1 MLVRHSLSVA
11 TLLAASSLSAQVFV
25 TDTSNLV
32 AYYNF
37 ESTGTTGI
45 ANQVSGSPA
54 SLNGAYLTAASGA
67 SGGAGFAGNAAFQ
80 GYNANGGALSSTD
93 RSDLLVGNALNVA
106 KSSSGGAGH
115 FTVAGLTA
123 NGSAAANG
131 TTVTLGSNFT
141 ISSWFYLARDPD
153 NTATTGD
160 AARHYVFESRYA
172 FGSTTTSTFDVS
184 WGTNATANN
193 TPTYVSYVGEVAA
206 VSQVLAAGQWHH
218 TQHSFSSNGTTT
230 TLITYVNGLQVGNA
244 VTANTSAVAFSG
256 INFGT
261 NRGTAPRVFDG
272 MLDEVTA
279 WKSTLSAHDAY
290 ISYNLGLAGV
300 ATNASIALRTKSDN
314 TSALNDSG
322 SWGGTAP
329 GAGDLLLF
337 SNTFAQAGAV
347 DLGGNVAVRG
357 LRVTTGSGLVDITAA
372 AGTLSVGGLG
382 IDLFAAARDL
392 RVASLTATADQIWQ
406 VASGRTLTVT
416 SLAGSSA
423 VNKRGAGTLSLGA
436 TSDFSSSLTL
446 TEGSLDLGTLGS
458 GATLILA
465 GGTLSSANSLTL
477 AGGTVQPL
485 SATRVVANNLV
496 LQEGTTSSLIGAG
509 TNDLIY
515 SGSASGS
522 GSANLNS
529 TVSRSVWL
537 QGDWSAFTGTLTFTT
552 QTGGTN
558 YRLGGEA
565 GTTNSSDTTNASDF
579 SQAKFVLQGTGAD
592 RALVWNGL
600 AGATVRI
607 GELSGTGGRINVIG
621 SSRAANWE
629 VGALG
634 TSSTY
639 SGTIEGTGNALTKV
653 GAGTLTLSGAN
664 THTGGTTV
672 SAGGL
677 NVTGSLAGPVSVASG
692 ATLSGTGTLSGAVT
706 VSSGGAISLANGA
719 ASTLVVGS
727 LSVDSANLS
736 IELGDLL
743 NLGSGELALAGTN
756 TLTLAG
762 AIAAGTYQL
771 ISFGSQSGLGTL
783 NLVTPGRFSATPTLG
798 VSSYSVVLTSPNLV
812 WNGGSG
818 TWDTSAANWLLN
830 GESTA
835 LLDGE
840 DVAIGGSA
848 DQTLTVAAGMLP
860 GNVTFST
867 VAGTTTIAGAGF
879 GGIGSVTKSG
889 AGTLLLESAVST
901 TGAIAVNEG
910 TLRLASGGSLASAA
924 ALTIVSGATFDLD
937 GRSQSLGSLAGAG
950 SVALGS
956 GALTVS
962 GAADASFSGVLSGSG
977 SLSKSGAGTLTLG
990 GSNTHGGTTTV
1001 AGGSLRLAAA
1011 DALGSSTLSLSGG
1024 SVAFDDAVESNAFAL
1039 GAISGSGNLVLSNNA
1054 GSPAAVALT
1063 VGANNASTTYS
1074 GVLSGTG
1081 SLVKSGTG
1089 ALTLSGAN
1097 THTGG
1102 TTVNAGTLLIGHAS
1116 ALGSGALTL
1125 GGGTLASSSSA
1136 ARTLS
1141 QSVAIDGDVTLGQSS
1156 GGTGRLVLAGAVDLG
1171 GSTRTLTT
1179 NAGVAIRGDISN
1191 GSLVKAGDGTL
1202 VLGGTPSLTSLTVTA
1217 GKTLVTGAAG
1227 LGNATVTLAG
1237 GELRLQAAGDLSGN
1251 LVLSGSAASNRLS
1264 LGLEV
1269 DYLVVGGGGGGSAR
1283 DSAGGGGGGGVISNL
1298 LVGGGSPV
1306 LLAPGTLS
1314 VVVGAGG
1321 AGAVGP
1327 DGGGDVLGGTG
1338 ASSTF
1343 GAFVALGGGGG
1354 GGYSIAGSTGATG
1367 GGSGRA
1373 STVATSGTAGQG
1385 FAGGGGSGGS
1395 SSAVDTGGGGGGA
1408 GGAGQAG
1415 LASSKGGNGG
1425 IGLQV
1430 DILGSPVY
1438 YGGGGGGSPHRSSS
1452 LSGGLGGLGGGG
1464 NAATSSS
1471 VAPSDGQANTGGGG
1485 GASRNAS
1492 TTDFNL
1498 SSGGDGGSGLV
1509 IVRYLGD
1516 ASATGGTIT
1525 AGTGEAAGYTFHTFS
1540 TVGESQF
1547 ILQAD
1552 RRVAGVISGD
1562 GGFTFATPGHRLFLD
1577 ATNTYSGGTNVD
1589 GGILVANASG
1599 ALGSGAVSV
1608 ASGGILQAAIAGSL
1622 GSGSVSLGSGARLDV
1637 QAVGAIGAASVVA
1650 GSGSV
1655 VGFRT
1660 DGLTLAQISTE
1671 ASAITWQNGSLLAL
1685 DTTGGDFTLDQEFQ
1699 PDAALAKTGANN
1711 LTFAVGNSVR
1721 SASVTVVEGGVR
1733 LGADNALGSSNLVLA
1748 AGTSLASDSSAAR
1761 AEAVGLSLQGNVTLG
1776 DTVADGA
1783 LAIAGATDLGGAIR
1797 TLTVASD
1804 VTLAGAVAN
1813 GGITKTGA
1821 GSLTLSGNNTFA
1833 SGITVSAGSLRLGSA
1848 GALGSGALTLG
1859 ADVALSSDSSTART
1873 AANALAL
1880 SGNVILGDAVADGA
1894 LTLSG
1899 SVDLGGATRTLTVE
1913 SASTLSG
1920 VVSNGGLTKA
1930 GAGTL
1935 TLAGATTFAGPL
1947 TVSAGTLA
1955 VTGSNSNG
1963 AASVSVQSGATLD
1976 LRGGLGLFRTGDFSG
1991 TVTHVTATGGTLVVD
2006 KFNYGDGGNFNQ
2018 LRNNYYAFALS
2029 NGARIRHTANEE
2041 FLRAVTI
2048 GAGGAVFETDAGV
2061 TVTKL
2066 AGNTSSQNL
2075 TRFSANSTL
2084 TFAGAGTYILE
2095 DSLAPASWGSTGF
2108 ALAKQDSGTLR
2119 LTGAASA
2126 YTGGTAVTGGRLEF
2140 ASGALG
2146 STGAVS
2152 VDGGTLAWLSG
2163 NTQDLSSRLS
2173 LGASGATLDVAAGT
2187 VSLATG
2193 IAAAGNLTKAGAG
2206 RLDLESATTVA
2217 GLLAVDAGTLSVGS
2231 VGALGSGAVTL
2242 GSGAVLRLALGLTDD
2257 TLLSTSILGGDD
2269 TIIDVD
2275 HGNEL
2280 LALSFGGLGT
2290 FSGRLRL
2297 TSGLVDLTGYNGGI
2311 IFDGGSVAGDLSSLT
2326 VPVEVAS
2333 GAILSAANGLPAQV
2347 ILGPG
2352 GTIDFFGASE
2362 EALSRV
2368 IVFSGGTL
2376 ANAEQFAGT
2385 LRIQGNVSV
2394 GNALLG
2400 GSNLAT
2406 VEVRAGSTA
2415 SIDPEFDGAIRYMGG
2430 EINGLANYL
2439 GTMTVDG
2446 SLGPVQIS
2454 LGTSALPLSVGASF
2468 NLTSGGRLVGTGIV
2482 GDLTVASGGVLA
2494 PGNSPGVIEAGNL
2507 ALLSGGGVELEFLNS
2522 NPVVGVSP
2530 GVDHDVVRAFD
2541 LDLSALSSSQPFNL
2555 DLISLSDANTGG
2567 TIAGWDSALEQSWDI
2582 YEYFSL
2588 TLSNDYEQ
2596 FRLSNLTSLFLIDST
2611 GFFSESG
2618 QAILSNRFAIIDT
2631 GSSLRL
2637 AYSPIPEPSTYG
2649 LALGA
2654 LALAG
2659 AALRRRRKPAQA

>member
-1 MLVRHSLSVA
+1 MRVRHSLSVA

-25 TDTSNLV
+25 TNTSNLV

-67 SGGAGFAGNAAFQ
+67 SGGAGFAGDASFQ
-80 GYNANGGALSSTD
+80 GYNADGSTAFSTD

-123 NGSAAANG
+123 SGSTAANG
-131 TTVTLGSNFT
+131 TTVTLGPNFT

-160 AARHYVFESRYA
+160 ASRHYVFESRYV

-184 WGTNATANN
+184 WGTGNTGNN
-193 TPTYVSYVGEVAA
+193 TPTYTSYVGEVAA

-218 TQHSFSSNGTTT
+218 TQHAFSSDGTTT
-230 TLITYVNGLQVGNA
+230 TLITYVNGVQVGGA
-244 VTANTSAVAFSG
+244 VTASTSAVAFSG
-256 INFGT
+256 INFGS

-322 SWGGTAP
+322 SWGGAAP
-329 GAGDLLLF
+329 GSGDLLLF
-337 SNTFAQAGAV
+337 SSTFAQAGAV
-347 DLGGNVAVRG
+347 ALGGNVSVRG
-357 LRVTTGSGLVDITAA
+357 LRVTTGSSLVDVTAA
-372 AGTLSVGGLG
+372 TGTLSVGGLG
-382 IDLFAAARDL
+382 IDMFAAARDL

-423 VNKRGAGTLSLGA
+423 VNKRGAGTLSVGA
-436 TSDFSSSLTL
+436 TSGFSSSLTL
-446 TEGSLDLGTLGS
+446 TEGGLDLGTLGS

-465 GGTLSSANSLTL
+465 GGTLSSANPLTL

-485 SATRVVANNLV
+485 GANRVVANSLV
-496 LQEGTTSSLIGAG
+496 LQAGTTSSLIGAG

-515 SGSASGS
+515 SGSATGS

-529 TVSRSVWL
+529 TVNRSVWL

-565 GTTNSSDTTNASDF
+565 GTTNSSGTTNASDF

-607 GELSGTGGRINVIG
+607 GELSGAGGRINVIG

-719 ASTLVVGS
+719 ASSLTVGS

-756 TLTLAG
+756 TVTLAG

-771 ISFGSQSGLGTL
+771 ISFGSQSGLGSL
-783 NLVTPGRFSATPTLG
+783 SLVTAGRFSATPTLG
-798 VSSYSVVLTSPNLV
+798 ASGYSVVLASPNLV

-818 TWDTSAANWLLN
+818 AWDGSTANWLLN
-830 GESTA
+830 GESTT
-835 LLDGE
+835 LLEGE
-840 DVAIGGSA
+840 DVTVGGTA
-848 DQTLTVAAGMLP
+848 DQTLTVAAGILP
-860 GNVTFST
+860 GNVTFSPS
-867 VAGTTTIAGAGF
+867 AGTTTLAGAGF

-889 AGTLLLESAVST
+889 SGTLALQSAVTT

-924 ALTIVSGATFDLD
+924 ALTVASGATFDLD
-937 GRSQSLGSLAGAG
+937 GRSQTLGALAGQG
-950 SVALGS
+950 TVALGS

-962 GAADASFSGVLSGSG
+962 GAGNSSFAG
-977 SLSKSGAGTLTLG
+977 SLSGNGTLTKSGSGTLTLSG
-990 GSNTHGGTTTV
+990 ANTHSGTTTV
-1001 AGGSLRLAAA
+1001 SAGSLRLAAA
-1011 DALGSSTLSLSGG
+1011 SALGASTLSLSGG
-1024 SVAFDDAVESNAFAL
+1024 SVDFDAAVESNAFAL
-1039 GAISGSGNLVLSNNA
+1039 GAISGSGNLALSNNA
-1054 GSPAAVALT
+1054 GTPAAVALV
-1063 VGANNASTTYS
+1063 VGSNNASTTYS

-1081 SLVKSGTG
+1081 SLAKSGTG
-1089 ALTLSGAN
+1089 TLTLAGAN

-1102 TTVNAGTLLIGHAS
+1102 TTVNAGTLLMGHAS
-1116 ALGSGALTL
+1116 ALGGGSLTL
-1125 GGGTLASSSSA
+1125 SGGALASSNST
-1136 ARTLS
+1136 ARTIT
-1141 QSVAIDGDVTLGQSS
+1141 QSVALAGDVALGQSS
-1156 GGTGRLVLAGAVDLG
+1156 GGTGRLILSGAVDLG
-1171 GSTRTLTT
+1171 GGSRTLTT
-1179 NAGVAIRGDISN
+1179 HAGVVIRGDVSN

-1202 VLGGTPSLTSLTVTA
+1202 VLGGAPSLTALTVTA
-1217 GKTLVTGAAG
+1217 GKTLVTGSAG

-1237 GELRLQAAGDLSGN
+1237 GELRLQGAGNLTGG
-1251 LVLSGSAASNRLS
+1251 LVLSGNAASNRLS

-1269 DYLVVGGGGGGSAR
+1269 DYLVVGGGGGGGAR
-1283 DSAGGGGGGGVISNL
+1283 DSAGGGGGGGVLSNL
-1298 LVGGGSPV
+1298 LSAGGSPV
-1306 LLAPGTLS
+1306 LVTSGTLS

-1327 DGGGDVLGGTG
+1327 DGSGITLGANGQ
-1338 ASSTF
+1338 ASLF
-1343 GAFVALGGGGG
+1343 GEVTALGGGGG
-1354 GGYSIAGSTGATG
+1354 GGYGIAGATGATG

-1373 STVATSGTAGQG
+1373 STVAASGTAGQG

-1415 LASSKGGNGG
+1415 LAGSKGGNGG

-1438 YGGGGGGSPHRSSS
+1438 YGGGGGGSPHRNSS

-1464 NAATSSS
+1464 NAATSNLL
-1471 VAPSDGQANTGGGG
+1471 APSDGQANTGGGG

-1492 TTDFNL
+1492 TTDLNL

-1516 ASATGGTIT
+1516 AVATGGAISV
-1525 AGTGEAAGYTFHTFS
+1525 GTGEAAGYTFHTFS
-1540 TVGESQF
+1540 AVGESQF
-1547 ILQAD
+1547 IFQGD
-1552 RRVAGVISGD
+1552 RRVTGVISGS

-1608 ASGGILQAAIAGSL
+1608 ASGAILQAAVAGSL
-1622 GSGSVSLGSGARLDV
+1622 GSASVSLGSGARLDV
-1637 QAVGAIGAASVVA
+1637 QAVGALGSSSVVA

-1660 DGLTLAQISTE
+1660 DGLTLAQMSTE

-1685 DTTGGDFTLDQEFQ
+1685 DTTGGHFTLDQEFQ

-1711 LTFAVGNSVR
+1711 LTFAVGNSSR
-1721 SASVTVVEGGVR
+1721 TASVTILEGGAR

-1748 AGTSLASDSSAAR
+1748 AGTSLASDSSTAR
-1761 AEAVGLSLQGNVTLG
+1761 AVAGGLTLQDNVTLG

-1783 LAIAGATDLGGAIR
+1783 LAIAGAVNLGGATR
-1797 TLTVASD
+1797 TLSVASD
-1804 VTLAGAVAN
+1804 VTLSGVVSN
-1813 GGITKTGA
+1813 GGLNKTGA
-1821 GSLTLSGNNTFA
+1821 GALTLSGANTFA
-1833 SGITVSAGSLRLGSA
+1833 SGLTLSAGSLRIGSA
-1848 GALGSGALTLG
+1848 NALGSGLVSLAGGALT
-1859 ADVALSSDSSTART
+1859 SDSGTART
-1873 AANALAL
+1873 LANNLAL
-1880 SGNVILGDAVADGA
+1880 SANATLGDSLANGA

-2018 LRNNYYAFALS
+2018 LRNNYYSFALS
-2029 NGARIRHTANEE
+2029 NGARIRHTANEQ

-2146 STGAVS
+2146 STGAVA
-2152 VDGGTLAWLSG
+2152 VNGGALAWLSG
-2163 NTQDLSSRLS
+2163 NTQDLSQRLS

-2187 VSLATG
+2187 VNLATG
-2193 IAAAGNLTKAGAG
+2193 FAAAGNLTKAGAG
-2206 RLDLESATTVA
+2206 RLDLGSATTVA
-2217 GLLAVDAGTLSVGS
+2217 GLLEVDAGTLSVGS

-2242 GSGAVLRLALGLTDD
+2242 GSGAVLRLALGLTDN

-2280 LALSFGGLGT
+2280 LALSFGGLGA

-2311 IFDGGSVAGDLSSLT
+2311 IFAGGSVAGDLSSLT

-2352 GTIDFFGASE
+2352 GTLDFFGASE
-2362 EALSRV
+2362 ETLSRA

-2385 LRIQGNVSV
+2385 LLIQGNVSLGV
-2394 GNALLG
+2394 ALLG

-2415 SIDPEFDGAIRYMGG
+2415 SIQPGFDGAIRYMGG

-2446 SLGPVQIS
+2446 SLGPVQVS
-2454 LGTSALPLSVGASF
+2454 LGTSALPLSIGASF

-2541 LDLSALSSSQPFNL
+2541 LDLSALSSSQRFNL
-2555 DLISLSDANTGG
+2555 NLISLSDANTGG

-2596 FRLSNLTSLFLIDST
+2596 FRLGNLTRLFLVDST
-2611 GFFSESG
+2611 GFLSESG
-2618 QAILSNRFAIIDT
+2618 QAIPSNRFTIIDT
-2631 GSSLRL
+2631 GASLRL
-2637 AYSPIPEPSTYG
+2637 VYSPIPEPSTYG

>member
-1 MLVRHSLSVA
+1 M
-11 TLLAASSLSAQVFV
+11 
-25 TDTSNLV
+25 
-32 AYYNF
+32 
-37 ESTGTTGI
+37 
-45 ANQVSGSPA
+45 
-54 SLNGAYLTAASGA
+54 
-67 SGGAGFAGNAAFQ
+67 
-80 GYNANGGALSSTD
+80 
-93 RSDLLVGNALNVA
+93 
-106 KSSSGGAGH
+106 
-115 FTVAGLTA
+115 
-123 NGSAAANG
+123 
-131 TTVTLGSNFT
+131 
-141 ISSWFYLARDPD
+141 
-153 NTATTGD
+153 
-160 AARHYVFESRYA
+160 
-172 FGSTTTSTFDVS
+172 
-184 WGTNATANN
+184 
-193 TPTYVSYVGEVAA
+193 
-206 VSQVLAAGQWHH
+206 
-218 TQHSFSSNGTTT
+218 
-230 TLITYVNGLQVGNA
+230 
-244 VTANTSAVAFSG
+244 
-256 INFGT
+256 
-261 NRGTAPRVFDG
+261 
-272 MLDEVTA
+272 
-279 WKSTLSAHDAY
+279 
-290 ISYNLGLAGV
+290 GLAGV

-329 GAGDLLLF
+329 SSGDLLLF

-357 LRVTTGSGLVDITAA
+357 LRVTTGSGLVDVTAA
-372 AGTLSVGGLG
+372 TGTLSVAGLG

-436 TSDFSSSLTL
+436 TSGFSSSLTL

-465 GGTLSSANSLTL
+465 GGTLSSANPLTL

-485 SATRVVANNLV
+485 GANRVVANSLV
-496 LQEGTTSSLIGAG
+496 LQAGTTSSLIGAG

-607 GELSGTGGRINVIG
+607 GELSGTGGRINVIVINT
-621 SSRAANWE
+621 SRAANWE

-653 GAGTLTLSGAN
+653 GAGILTLAGAN

-719 ASTLVVGS
+719 ASTLTVGS

-756 TLTLAG
+756 TVTLAG

-798 VSSYSVVLTSPNLV
+798 VSSYSVVLASPNLV

-818 TWDTSAANWLLN
+818 AWDGSTANWLLN

-924 ALTIVSGATFDLD
+924 ALTIASGATFDLD

-962 GAADASFSGVLSGSG
+962 GSANTDFTGSLSGSG
-977 SLSKSGAGTLTLG
+977 SLTKSGAGTLTLG
-990 GSNTHGGTTTV
+990 GSNTHAGSTTV
-1001 AGGSLRLAAA
+1001 AEGSLRLAAA
-1011 DALGSSTLSLSGG
+1011 DVLASSTLSISGG
-1024 SVAFDDAVESNAFAL
+1024 SVVFDAAVESNAFAI
-1039 GAISGSGNLVLSNNA
+1039 GALSGSGNLALSNNA
-1054 GSPAAVALT
+1054 ATPAAVALA

-1074 GVLSGTG
+1074 GALTGAG
-1081 SLVKSGTG
+1081 SLAKSGTG
-1089 ALTLSGAN
+1089 TLTLSGAN
-1097 THTGG
+1097 SHTGG

-1116 ALGSGALTL
+1116 ALGSSALTL

-1237 GELRLQAAGDLSGN
+1237 GELRLQGAGDLSGN

-1269 DYLVVGGGGGGSAR
+1269 DYLVVGGGGGGGAR
-1283 DSAGGGGGGGVISNL
+1283 DSAGGGGGGGVLSNL
-1298 LVGGGSPV
+1298 LSAGGSPV
-1306 LLAPGTLS
+1306 LVTSGTLS
-1314 VVVGAGG
+1314 VLVGAGG

-1327 DGGGDVLGGTG
+1327 DGSGNTLGANGE
-1338 ASSTF
+1338 ASAF
-1343 GAFVALGGGGG
+1343 GEVIALGGGGA
-1354 GGYSIAGSTGATG
+1354 GGYGIAGATGATG
-1367 GGSGRA
+1367 GGSGRN
-1373 STVATSGTAGQG
+1373 STVAASGTAGQG
-1385 FAGGGGSGGS
+1385 FAGGAGTGGG

-1415 LASSKGGNGG
+1415 VASSKGGNGG
-1425 IGLQV
+1425 VGLQV
-1430 DILGSPVY
+1430 DILGSVVY

-1485 GASRNAS
+1485 GASRSDVTGRN
-1492 TTDFNL
+1492 
-1498 SSGGDGGSGLV
+1498 SGGSGGSGLV

-1516 ASATGGTIT
+1516 AVATGGTIS
-1525 AGTGEAAGYTFHTFS
+1525 AGTGEAAGYTLHTFS
-1540 TVGESQF
+1540 AVGESEF
-1547 ILQAD
+1547 IFQGD
-1552 RRVAGVISGD
+1552 RRVTGVISGD

-1660 DGLTLAQISTE
+1660 DGLTLAQMSTE

-1685 DTTGGDFTLDQEFQ
+1685 DTTGGNFTLDQEFQ
-1699 PDAALAKTGANN
+1699 SSAPLAKTGTNN
-1711 LTFAVGNSVR
+1711 LTFAVGNSSR
-1721 SASVTVVEGGVR
+1721 SAGVTILEGGVR
-1733 LGADNALGSSNLVLA
+1733 LGADNALGEAGLTLA
-1748 AGTSLASDSSAAR
+1748 AGTSLASDGASARTLAG
-1761 AEAVGLSLQGNVTLG
+1761 GLTLQDNVTLG

-1880 SGNVILGDAVADGA
+1880 SGNVILGDAVADGV

-1899 SVDLGGATRTLTVE
+1899 AVNLGGATRTLTVE

-1920 VVSNGGLTKA
+1920 VVSNGGLTKS

-1935 TLAGATTFAGPL
+1935 TLAGATTFTGPL
-1947 TVSAGTLA
+1947 TVSAGTLV

-1963 AASVSVQSGATLD
+1963 AASVTVQSGATLD
-1976 LRGGLGLFRTGDFSG
+1976 LRGGLGLFRNDAFTG
-1991 TVTHVTATGGTLVVD
+1991 TTTHVTVNGGALLVD
-2006 KFNYGDGGNFNQ
+2006 NYDYGAGNNFNS
-2018 LRNNYYAFALS
+2018 LRNNYYSIALT
-2029 NGARIRHTANEE
+2029 NGARIRHTATVTP
-2041 FLRAVTI
+2041 FFRSATI

-2061 TVTKL
+2061 TIEKR
-2066 AGNTSSQNL
+2066 AGSVADQNIL
-2075 TRFSANSTL
+2075 RFSANSSL
-2084 TFAGAGTYILE
+2084 TFAGAGTYILG
-2095 DSLAPASWGSTGF
+2095 DSLAPASYGSTGF
-2108 ALAKQDSGTLR
+2108 ALAKQDSGILR

-2126 YTGGTAVTGGRLEF
+2126 YTGGTTVTGGRLEF
-2140 ASGALG
+2140 VAGALG

-2187 VSLATG
+2187 VNLATG
-2193 IAAAGNLTKAGAG
+2193 FAAAGNLTKAGAG
-2206 RLDLESATTVA
+2206 RLDLGSATTVA

-2242 GSGAVLRLALGLTDD
+2242 GSGAVLRLALGLTDN
-2257 TLLSTSILGGDD
+2257 TLLSTSILGDDD

-2280 LALSFGGLGT
+2280 LALSFGGLEA

-2297 TSGLVDLTGYNGGI
+2297 SSGLVDLTGYNGGI
-2311 IFDGGSVAGDLSSLT
+2311 IFAGGSVAGDLSSLT

-2333 GAILSAANGLPAQV
+2333 GAIFSAANGLPAQV

-2368 IVFSGGTL
+2368 IVFSGGNL

-2415 SIDPEFDGAIRYMGG
+2415 SIDPGFDGAIRYMGG

-2541 LDLSALSSSQPFNL
+2541 LDLSALSSSQRFNL
-2555 DLISLSDANTGG
+2555 NLISLSDANTGG

-2582 YEYFSL
+2582 YEYFGL

-2596 FRLSNLTSLFLIDST
+2596 FRLGNLTSLFLIDST